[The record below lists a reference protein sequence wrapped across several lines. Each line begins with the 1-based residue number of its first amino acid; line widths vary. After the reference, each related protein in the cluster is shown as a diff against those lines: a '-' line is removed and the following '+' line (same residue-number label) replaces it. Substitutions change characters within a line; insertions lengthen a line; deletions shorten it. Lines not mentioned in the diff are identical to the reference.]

1 MTKKIGIGKKL
12 LIGYMIDA
20 GFALLVCSVSI
31 FLFFEIKKSLF
42 VITSGAIPGLRSV
55 SMAGQEARRVE
66 SILLDLKN
74 VTEHPELNNSI
85 NNFHM
90 SAIRDNVLGK

>member
-42 VITSGAIPGLRSV
+42 VITSGEIPGLRSV

-66 SILLDLKN
+66 SILLDLKS
-74 VTEHPELNNSI
+74 VSEHS
-85 NNFHM
+85 
-90 SAIRDNVLGK
+90 